1 MPWATACLLF
11 LLLELSSYW
20 YNFSQ
25 IAVFLMRRKSI
36 REAGGDHNFRFHVG
50 CAARKGYQ
58 SSHTKDRMRQ

>member
-25 IAVFLMRRKSI
+25 IAVFLMQRKSI

-50 CAARKGYQ
+50 C
-58 SSHTKDRMRQ
+58 S